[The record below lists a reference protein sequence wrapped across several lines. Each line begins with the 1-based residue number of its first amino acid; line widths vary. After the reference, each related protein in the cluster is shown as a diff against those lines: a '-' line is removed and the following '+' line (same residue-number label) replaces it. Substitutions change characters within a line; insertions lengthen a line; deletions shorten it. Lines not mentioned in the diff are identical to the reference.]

1 MQFFRDTVKSIFNP
15 LYYQQLQ
22 EKPLSYSLKYFLKLS
37 LLLAFIIS
45 VVLTVQFIP
54 MVGIFINETNSKLP
68 KIFPVDLMITLKGGT
83 VSTNAQEPVL
93 FRIPPEDQKIPTNN
107 TQELENFIVI
117 DTVTPFSI
125 EKMYAYKT
133 AAWITRDSVVITQE
147 GKGKTEIQS
156 LKKFPDF
163 TISYATI
170 AQLLPYIKFLIPLAF
185 IGLFIVFTLIMLSSL
200 VYMVLGALLVMLAAK
215 ARKISLTYKKAYQIG
230 VHAMTP
236 AVIIVK
242 TLPWIFPGITWSF
255 TLFFTLLTL
264 LIVVINLNAKN
275 S

>member
-93 FRIPPEDQKIPTNN
+93 FRIPPEDQKIP
-107 TQELENFIVI
+107 
-117 DTVTPFSI
+117 
-125 EKMYAYKT
+125 
-133 AAWITRDSVVITQE
+133 
-147 GKGKTEIQS
+147 
-156 LKKFPDF
+156 
-163 TISYATI
+163 
-170 AQLLPYIKFLIPLAF
+170 
-185 IGLFIVFTLIMLSSL
+185 
-200 VYMVLGALLVMLAAK
+200 
-215 ARKISLTYKKAYQIG
+215 
-230 VHAMTP
+230 
-236 AVIIVK
+236 
-242 TLPWIFPGITWSF
+242 
-255 TLFFTLLTL
+255 
-264 LIVVINLNAKN
+264 
-275 S
+275 